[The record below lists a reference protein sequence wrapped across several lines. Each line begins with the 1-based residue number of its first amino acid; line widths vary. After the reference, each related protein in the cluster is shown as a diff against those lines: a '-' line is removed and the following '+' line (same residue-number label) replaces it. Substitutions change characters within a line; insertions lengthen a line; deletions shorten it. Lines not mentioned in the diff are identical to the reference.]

1 MFQAFNWGQSY
12 TANSGINYN
21 KNGLNKLN
29 FTFNYIN
36 FDVINAKK
44 VLLD

>member
-1 MFQAFNWGQSY
+1 MPNMPFKFYEMDPWGQSY
-12 TANSGINYN
+12 KANFGLNYI

-36 FDVINAKK
+36 FDVI
-44 VLLD
+44 